1 MKNSIKLMTVGIAAT
16 ALLTLG
22 ACSDDDDNNPIS
34 ANNGMASVRVIHT
47 SYDAPAVDVRVD
59 GAVAISDLGYGEP
72 SGYADVAAGTRSI
85 TVTPNGATSPV
96 VIAADLMLDKDV
108 DYTVYAVNNLSNIE
122 PVVTVDDR
130 TPVSGKAK
138 VRFLH
143 ASPDAPAVD
152 IRLNSGDGP
161 VVFGNEAF
169 KDYTDYAE
177 VDPGSYTFV
186 VTPTGSTAEVV
197 VFDPIAVSA
206 GMVYTVVA
214 HGTLDNSDMYPFAV
228 RVFID
233 NNAGDAFA
241 DMSAAVAAVNVV
253 HASPDAPGVDLL
265 VDNLKVNSAA
275 LTFPNATDYLPV
287 GAGDRNVK
295 VNVGGTATTV
305 IEANLNLDA
314 NAAYTV
320 FAIDSVSSIEPLVL
334 ADNLATPAP
343 GKAHVRF
350 VHLSPDAPAV
360 DITTT
365 GGAVVFANKAFR
377 EYTDFTPLDAG
388 SYDLQVRAAGTS
400 TVVLNLPTLTLE
412 AGKIYTVFAKGFL
425 GGSGDEALDAS
436 VILNDAAN
444 ILN

>member
-1 MKNSIKLMTVGIAAT
+1 MKKSNKMMVAGLTAAVMLTV
-16 ALLTLG
+16 G
-22 ACSDDDDNNPIS
+22 ACSDDDNNNPMTPD
-34 ANNGMASVRVIHT
+34 NGMASVRVIHT

-72 SGYADVAAGTRSI
+72 SGYADVTAGTRSV
-85 TVTPNGATSPV
+85 TVTPNGATSPI
-96 VIAADLMLDKDV
+96 VISADLTLDKDV
-108 DYTVYAVNNLSNIE
+108 DYTVYAVNNLDNIE
-122 PVVTVDDR
+122 PIVTVDNR

-138 VRFLH
+138 VRFVH

-152 IRLNSGDGP
+152 IRLNTGDGP

-186 VTPTGSTAEVV
+186 VTPAGGTAEVV
-197 VFDPIAVSA
+197 VFDPISVSA
-206 GMVYTVVA
+206 GAVYTVVA
-214 HGTLDNSDMYPFAV
+214 HGTLDNTDMYPFAV
-228 RVFID
+228 RVFVD
-233 NNAGDAFA
+233 NNAGDAFV

-265 VDNLKVNSAA
+265 VDNLKVNGAA
-275 LTFPNATDYLPV
+275 LTFPNATDYLAI

-305 IEANLNLDA
+305 IDANLNLAA

-334 ADNLATPAP
+334 ADNLATPAA

-350 VHLSPDAPAV
+350 VHLSPNAPAV

-365 GGAVVFANKAFR
+365 GGAVVFGNKAFR

-400 TVVLNLPTLTLE
+400 TVVLSLPTLTLE

-436 VILNDAAN
+436 VMLNDAAN